1 MEEIITNEHIIELL
15 NKATDKIKG
24 YKQVIRQAITIIT
37 TLRLEKNDLE
47 AKVKRLEY
55 ENLTLKSE
63 LAEAKVKARAKSWFI
78 L

>member
-24 YKQVIRQAITIIT
+24 YKQSIRQAIAIIT
-37 TLRLEKNDLE
+37 ELRLEKKNLE

-63 LAEAKVKARAKSWFI
+63 LAEAKVKARAKS
-78 L
+78 

>member
-24 YKQVIRQAITIIT
+24 YKQSIRQAIAIIT
-37 TLRLEKNDLE
+37 ELRLDKKNLE

-63 LAEAKVKARAKSWFI
+63 LAEAKVKARAKN
-78 L
+78 

>member
-15 NKATDKIKG
+15 NKVTDKIKG
-24 YKQVIRQAITIIT
+24 YKQSIRQAIAIIT
-37 TLRLEKNDLE
+37 ELRLDKENLE

-63 LAEAKVKARAKSWFI
+63 LAEAKVKARAKS
-78 L
+78 

>member
-24 YKQVIRQAITIIT
+24 YKQSIRQAIAIIT
-37 TLRLEKNDLE
+37 ELRLDKENLE

-63 LAEAKVKARAKSWFI
+63 LAEAKVKARAKS
-78 L
+78 

>member
-63 LAEAKVKARAKSWFI
+63 LAEAKVKARAKS
-78 L
+78 

>member
-1 MEEIITNEHIIELL
+1 MEKIITNEHIIELL

-63 LAEAKVKARAKSWFI
+63 LAEAKVKARAKS
-78 L
+78 

>member
-47 AKVKRLEY
+47 AKVKKLEY

-63 LAEAKVKARAKSWFI
+63 LAEAKVKARAKS
-78 L
+78 

>member
-1 MEEIITNEHIIELL
+1 ME
-15 NKATDKIKG
+15 KI
-24 YKQVIRQAITIIT
+24 IRQAIAIIT
-37 TLRLEKNDLE
+37 ELRLEKKNLE